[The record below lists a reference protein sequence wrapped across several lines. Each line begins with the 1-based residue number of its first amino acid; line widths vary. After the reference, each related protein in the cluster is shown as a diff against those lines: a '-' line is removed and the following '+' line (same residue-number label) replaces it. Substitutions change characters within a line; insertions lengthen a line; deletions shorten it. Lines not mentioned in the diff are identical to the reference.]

1 MSWYKSKFS
10 VMASLLPS
18 IAMLAGCGGGGDG
31 NGAGAGAPVAA
42 PVVQAGTRIT
52 YPQTVVLGNLTP
64 QSVGLV
70 DAQGTSSALIVT
82 AISSTLLASG
92 QTPVV
97 AVHRSS
103 KAAGALAA
111 CVSAPTSSTGTI
123 DGINL
128 GVNIKSVATLMDAT
142 WTQASDQPAAWASIA
157 AGGAA
162 GIGPAIGP
170 AIGPGQAVFEGWEN
184 CGAKPEGLP
193 SPGSLRAVNA
203 DGSFSEDVYD
213 GNPSTN
219 LNIITLHGS
228 ATQAAQMLSS
238 EGYLNTT
245 QRNAAKRVWLRVY
258 RNTANQTILVE
269 QGLPETGSSTASPGY
284 MAAYFMR

>member
-1 MSWYKSKFS
+1 M
-10 VMASLLPS
+10 
-18 IAMLAGCGGGGDG
+18 
-31 NGAGAGAPVAA
+31 
-42 PVVQAGTRIT
+42 PVVQAGTQVT
-52 YPQTVVLGNLTP
+52 YAQTVVLGSLLP
-64 QSVGLV
+64 HAVGFI
-70 DAQGTSSALIVT
+70 DAQGTNSALIITTT
-82 AISSTLLASG
+82 ASTLLASG

-142 WTQASDQPAAWASIA
+142 WTQASDQAAAWASIA
-157 AGGAA
+157 AGSTSGR
-162 GIGPAIGP
+162 
-170 AIGPGQAVFEGWEN
+170 AVFEGWEN

-193 SPGSLRAVNA
+193 SPGSLRTVNA

-228 ATQAAQMLSS
+228 AAQAAQMLSS
-238 EGYLNTT
+238 EGYLNAT
-245 QRNAAKRVWLRVY
+245 QLNAAKRVWLRIY
-258 RNTANQTILVE
+258 RNTANQTILME
-269 QGLPETGSSTASPGY
+269 QGLPESRSSSSSSSASPGY
-284 MAAYFMR
+284 MAAYFLH

>member
-1 MSWYKSKFS
+1 MSSYKSKFS
-10 VMASLLPS
+10 VMASPLPF

-31 NGAGAGAPVAA
+31 NGTGAGVAVA
-42 PVVQAGTRIT
+42 VPVVQAGTQVT
-52 YPQTVVLGNLTP
+52 YPQTVVLGNLAP
-64 QSVGLV
+64 YSVGLI
-70 DAQGTSSALIVT
+70 DAQGTRSALIVT
-82 AISSTLLASG
+82 ASSSTLLASG
-92 QTPVV
+92 QTPIV

-103 KAAGALAA
+103 NAAGVLAA

-142 WTQASDQPAAWASIA
+142 WTQAADQAAAWASIA

-162 GIGPAIGP
+162 GV
-170 AIGPGQAVFEGWEN
+170 GPGQAVFEGWEN

-193 SPGSLRAVNA
+193 SPGSLRTVNA

-258 RNTANQTILVE
+258 RNNANQTILVE
-269 QGLPETGSSTASPGY
+269 QGLLEAGSSTASPGY